1 MIIKIASHSGYCFGV
16 KKAVDIAT
24 KTANESVDGKIIYT
38 YGPLIHNKQAVSML
52 EKSGIIETSDLSK
65 IHGEKVIIR
74 SHGVGKDVYDY
85 CNLHNI
91 EIIDATCPYVKK
103 IHDIVHRHYNDG
115 YDIYIVG
122 SENHPEIIGINGW
135 CDNQAIIVNDDLSF
149 DFASSSKAII
159 VAQTTIREKLFDDAV
174 NIIKNKY
181 KNLLIFNTICAA
193 TKNRQKSAEEL
204 AKQVDMMIVV
214 GGKHSSN
221 TQKLYKICKEHC
233 KNTVHIETVEEL
245 MMTDVKKCVKIG
257 ITAGA
262 STPEFIIKEIID
274 KSENEGEGI

>member
-16 KKAVDIAT
+16 KKAVDIALM
-24 KTANESVDGKIIYT
+24 TADFEKGKNVYT

-52 EKSGIIETSDLSK
+52 EKSGIIEISDLSK
-65 IHGEKVIIR
+65 VHGEKVIIR

-85 CNLHNI
+85 CSLNNI

-103 IHDIVHRHYNDG
+103 IHDLVHTHYNDG

-122 SENHPEIIGINGW
+122 NPSHPEVIGINGW
-135 CDNQAIIVNDDLSF
+135 CEDRGIVIENYEDIPLGNSN
-149 DFASSSKAII
+149 KAII
-159 VAQTTIREKLFDDAV
+159 VAQTTITEKLFDDV
-174 NIIKNKY
+174 TNIIKNKY
-181 KNLLIFNTICAA
+181 KNLLIFNTICSA
-193 TKNRQKSAEEL
+193 TKNRQKSAVEL

-221 TQKLYKICKEHC
+221 TQKLYKLCLEYC
-233 KNTVHIETVEEL
+233 KNTIHIETVEEL

>member
-1 MIIKIASHSGYCFGV
+1 MIIKVASHSGYCFGV
-16 KKAVDIAT
+16 KKAVEIAE
-24 KTANESVDGKIIYT
+24 KTAAEAGKKKVYT

-52 EKSGIIETSDLSK
+52 EKSGIIEISDLSK
-65 IHGEKVIIR
+65 IHGEKVIFR

-85 CNLHNI
+85 CNLNNI

-103 IHDIVHRHYNDG
+103 IHDLVHTHYNDG

-122 SENHPEIIGINGW
+122 SKDHPEIIGINGW
-135 CDNQAIIVNDDLSF
+135 CENNAVIVSDDLKV
-149 DFASSSKAII
+149 DFGDLEKAIV
-159 VAQTTIREKLFDDAV
+159 VAQTTITEKLFDDATD
-174 NIIKNKY
+174 IIKNKY
-181 KNLLIFNTICAA
+181 KNLLVFNTICSA
-193 TKNRQKSAEEL
+193 TRNRQKSSIEL

-221 TQKLYKICKEHC
+221 TQKLYNICLEHC

-245 MMTDVKKCVKIG
+245 MMTEVKKYDKIG

-262 STPEFIIKEIID
+262 STPGFIIKEIIN
-274 KSENEGEGI
+274 KSEN